1 MATATTPA
9 HLPALGGHER
19 EAVGTQL
26 QDLLLE
32 LIDLSLVGKQLH
44 WTITDPL
51 FLSIHRQLDELID
64 SWREQADTAAER
76 AVAIGYWPDGRAE
89 TVAGT
94 VAPLRIERGPLDG
107 PTVLRG
113 VVRRLAEITERS
125 RDRVDRLGELDP
137 ISQDVVIGVVR
148 ELEQQLW
155 MLRAQLP
162 HGG

>member
-1 MATATTPA
+1 
-9 HLPALGGHER
+9 
-19 EAVGTQL
+19 
-26 QDLLLE
+26 
-32 LIDLSLVGKQLH
+32 
-44 WTITDPL
+44 
-51 FLSIHRQLDELID
+51 
-64 SWREQADTAAER
+64 
-76 AVAIGYWPDGRAE
+76 
-89 TVAGT
+89 